1 MKVRSSNLSRRF
13 IFRRTFPTFRL
24 DKKYL
29 PRHSTRIST
38 FHSISPVNDSKPL
51 SRFIQT
57 NEVSPRLIRFP
68 SVDPRISGIMSA
80 FEQLPAGYF
89 FTRSI
94 TMTRLFTPRLEAL
107 HGWIYY
113 AFPVGPEISHGTSC
127 CPDSCLSGASSAST
141 GYLRQSN
148 GQRSSLATGA
158 ACGNTGCA
166 SCTR

>member
-1 MKVRSSNLSRRF
+1 MIETSTVMRLELFKLFAYKIYRSEHTKNNERNGSPRIIHIPFLSHCVQKKKQGSVKVRSSNLSRRF

-107 HGWIYY
+107 HG
-113 AFPVGPEISHGTSC
+113 
-127 CPDSCLSGASSAST
+127 
-141 GYLRQSN
+141 
-148 GQRSSLATGA
+148 
-158 ACGNTGCA
+158 
-166 SCTR
+166 